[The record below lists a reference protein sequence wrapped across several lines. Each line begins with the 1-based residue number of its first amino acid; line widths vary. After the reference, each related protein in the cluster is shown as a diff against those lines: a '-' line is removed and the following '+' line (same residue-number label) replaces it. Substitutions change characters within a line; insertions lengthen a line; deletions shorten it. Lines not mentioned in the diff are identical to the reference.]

1 MTDSAFKSLAAY
13 QHQNLLRKA
22 DEQGQ
27 LIQTLRAQSRM
38 SRKHRKDVKAEAPV
52 ET

>member
-1 MTDSAFKSLAAY
+1 MADSAFKNLAAY

-22 DEQGQ
+22 DEQGK
-27 LIQTLRAQSRM
+27 LLPTLKAESRK
-38 SRKHRKDVKAEAPV
+38 SRKHRKEIKAQEPV